1 MKFSSWPLTKNQGGW
16 KKSPSRLVSLLRT
29 WDLGSIR
36 SSWMRSYFGVK
47 TSVIVLF
54 KLLKNKDN
62 FYFHMFKLHFS
73 KFVTCSTHVRND
85 VSGGGCHPAVVVFL
99 SHEDVAVIAPQ
110 GGPRVLNQP
119 VYLDTTRLQH
129 RTRITF
135 QRIGFIMKCWS
146 YYRAF

>member
-1 MKFSSWPLTKNQGGW
+1 MK
-16 KKSPSRLVSLLRT
+16 
-29 WDLGSIR
+29 
-36 SSWMRSYFGVK
+36 SYFGVK

-73 KFVTCSTHVRND
+73 KFPLSGECTAICKYAFFLVTCSTHVRND

-119 VYLDTTRLQH
+119 VFLDTTRLH

-135 QRIGFIMKCWS
+135 QRIGFIMKC
-146 YYRAF
+146 